1 MTDTEFIFIVM
12 LIALACVL
20 AFTTLIICHGTQ
32 QALYDFKKEFR
43 GFRDKEQYQCI
54 IENPVVGVKLNPDGN
69 WTEIRA
75 NDTHIENGR

>member
-20 AFTTLIICHGTQ
+20 AFTTLIICNGTQ
-32 QALYDFKKEFR
+32 QALYEFKKEFR
-43 GFRDKEQYQCI
+43 RFRDKEQYQCI
-54 IENPVVGVKLNPDGN
+54 VENPVVGVKLNPDGN
-69 WTEIRA
+69 WTGIRA

>member
-1 MTDTEFIFIVM
+1 MTYTEFVFIVM

-43 GFRDKEQYQCI
+43 RFRDGEQYQCI
-54 IENPVVGVKLNPDGN
+54 VENPVVGVKLNPSS
-69 WTEIRA
+69 R
-75 NDTHIENGR
+75 